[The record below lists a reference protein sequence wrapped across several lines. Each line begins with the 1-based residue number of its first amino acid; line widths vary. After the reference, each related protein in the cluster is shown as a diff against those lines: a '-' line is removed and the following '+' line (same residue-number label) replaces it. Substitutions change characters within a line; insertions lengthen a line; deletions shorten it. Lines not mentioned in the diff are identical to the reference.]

1 MFCASDQ
8 LALGFIAELSRH
20 HFKVPYDVSVMG
32 FDDIDFAEQ
41 FIPSLTSIRQD
52 RLLLGETA
60 ASMLME
66 RIESPDGT
74 SQHHAAVVPVSL
86 IIRESTAPPR

>member
-1 MFCASDQ
+1 
-8 LALGFIAELSRH
+8 
-20 HFKVPYDVSVMG
+20 
-32 FDDIDFAEQ
+32 
-41 FIPSLTSIRQD
+41 
-52 RLLLGETA
+52 
-60 ASMLME
+60 MLME